1 MSIQIIQDRLN
12 GQLWETQLAEQQAL
26 REITQE
32 IILAALGRGDFFKHA
47 AFQGGTCL
55 RIFHGLER
63 FSEDLDFVLREPNPQ
78 FDWSDYV
85 NQIKREVEAF
95 GLNFTAKD
103 KSELNAAVKKV
114 FLKEDSLGKV
124 LALQYAPKTGPA
136 KQIRI
141 KLEVDTNPPS
151 GSECEIKHLEFPF
164 HASVTVQDLPS
175 LFAGKIHALLCRTY
189 IKGRD
194 WYDFL
199 WYTSRGIP
207 INYQFLTS
215 ALNQQ
220 GPWQSTGVLANEVWV
235 MQEVGN
241 KIASLNW
248 KQAADDV
255 RIFVPDRDQKSL
267 KLWNEAIFQTQLGR
281 WRASQQR

>member
-32 IILAALGRGDFFKHA
+32 IILAALGRGDFFKRA
-47 AFQGGTCL
+47 MFQGGTCL

-63 FSEDLDFVLREPNPQ
+63 FSEDLDFVFREPNPQ

-85 NQIKREVEAF
+85 SQIKHEVEAY

-141 KLEVDTNPPS
+141 KLEVDTNPPLGS
-151 GSECEIKHLEFPF
+151 GCEIKHLEFPF

-175 LFAGKIHALLCRTY
+175 LFAGKMHALLCRTY

-199 WYTSRGIP
+199 WYTRRDTP
-207 INYQFLTS
+207 INYRFLES
-215 ALNQQ
+215 ALNQC
-220 GPWQSTGVLANEVWV
+220 GPWAGNEPAIDIDWV
-235 MQEVGN
+235 VEHLGARIRTLEMRKV
-241 KIASLNW
+241 
-248 KQAADDV
+248 ADDV
-255 RIFVPDRDQKSL
+255 LNFVSENEHAFLSEWSIEYFLDRL
-267 KLWNEAIFQTQLGR
+267 ER
-281 WRASQQR
+281 WAQGQA

>member
-1 MSIQIIQDRLN
+1 M
-12 GQLWETQLAEQQAL
+12 GW
-26 REITQE
+26 
-32 IILAALGRGDFFKHA
+32 GDFFKHA
-47 AFQGGTCL
+47 LFQGGTCL
-55 RIFHGLER
+55 RIFHGLNR
-63 FSEDLDFVLREPNPQ
+63 FSEDLDFVFREPDHE

-85 NQIKREVEAF
+85 DQIKREVEAY
-95 GLNFTAKD
+95 GLNLTAKD

-151 GSECEIKHLEFPF
+151 GSECEVKHLEFPF

-199 WYTSRGIP
+199 WYTHRDTPVNYRFLESA
-207 INYQFLTS
+207 INQC
-215 ALNQQ
+215 
-220 GPWQSTGVLANEVWV
+220 GPWTGSEQAIDIDWVVGHLGARIRTLDMREVAGDVLKFISENEH
-235 MQEVGN
+235 
-241 KIASLNW
+241 ASLNAW
-248 KQAADDV
+248 SVDYFLNRLERWAQ
-255 RIFVPDRDQKSL
+255 R
-267 KLWNEAIFQTQLGR
+267 QT
-281 WRASQQR
+281 

>member
-63 FSEDLDFVLREPNPQ
+63 FSEALDFILREPNPQ

-85 NQIKREVEAF
+85 NQIKREVEAY

-114 FLKEDSLGKV
+114 FLKEDSLGKL

-151 GSECEIKHLEFPF
+151 GSGCDIKHLEFPF

-175 LFAGKIHALLCRTY
+175 LFAGKMHALLCRNY
-189 IKGRD
+189 VKGRD

-199 WYTSRGIP
+199 WYTRRATP
-207 INYQFLTS
+207 VNYRFLES
-215 ALNQQ
+215 ALDQC
-220 GPWQSTGVLANEVWV
+220 GPWAGNEQTIDIDWVVEHLGARIRTLEIREVAGDVLNFVSETEHALLRDW
-235 MQEVGN
+235 
-241 KIASLNW
+241 SLEYFLDRLERW
-248 KQAADDV
+248 ARRQA
-255 RIFVPDRDQKSL
+255 
-267 KLWNEAIFQTQLGR
+267 
-281 WRASQQR
+281 